1 MRVIHPHR
9 FIDNF
14 IENSNEL
21 FVSLRDN
28 IVWDERIRARKT
40 ASFGVAYDYSG
51 ITYPEVEMYSELIP
65 ICNKIEAEIGFLP
78 NNCLLN
84 YYPDG
89 NSTMGYHSD
98 NWKELETGTG
108 VVIVSLG
115 ASRTIAYRSKKD
127 AAIEYKYLLNGGDLL
142 YMNNNVQQGL
152 MHSIPQE
159 IQLEGRIS
167 MTFRKIR

>member
-1 MRVIHPHR
+1 MKPEID
-9 FIDNF
+9 FINNF
-14 IENSNEL
+14 VLNSDQL
-21 FVSLRDN
+21 FRHLCHKAD
-28 IVWDERIRARKT
+28 WDRRLKRRKT
-40 ASFGVAYDYSG
+40 ASYGVAYNYSG
-51 ITYPEVEMYSELIP
+51 MTYPKTEMLEDLIA
-65 ICNKIEAEIGFLP
+65 ICEKIDRHVGFMP